1 MKPKTYP
8 CLIKAVTN
16 LSSKGKLKEAVDCL
30 ELLLLKGI
38 RVNYNI
44 IADLIQQCANTKSL
58 KQGKWVHLYLRLT
71 GFKYKPQTF
80 LSNHLINMYFKCGSD
95 KKARQVFNKM
105 SVRNLYTWNN
115 MLSGYAKQGLIIP
128 ARKLFDEMPER
139 DVVTWNTMVIMFAK
153 SGRFNEALGFFKEL
167 RKLRIGI
174 NEFSFAG
181 VLIACVKLEKFGLNL
196 TKQVHGQ
203 VLVSGFFSNMVL
215 SSSIVDAY
223 AKSDLMREAKKLFD
237 EMPVKDVL
245 AWTTL
250 VSGYAKLGDMETA
263 RRLFDDIPVPNPVS
277 WTSLISGY
285 ARAGLGTKALKLFSD
300 MMMRGIAP
308 DQFTFSSSLCACA
321 SIASLKH
328 GKQIHCRL
336 IRTVFK
342 ANAIVV
348 SSLVDMYSKC
358 GSLAVGKSV
367 FNLMGDKLDVVLWN
381 TMISALAQHGHG
393 LVEEGIQLFEFMTQE
408 HGIDADQEHYA
419 CLVDLL
425 GRAGRFEEV
434 KDLLEKMPHKP
445 DGRVWNALLGASRIH
460 GNIELGRIAAEHL
473 IDIEPQSS
481 GPYVLLSNIY
491 ALIGKWESVE
501 KVRNLMNERQVK
513 KEQAISC
520 IEVESKVHSFSVFDH
535 LHPMKD
541 ELYLVLEQLAGHM
554 DDETIIHDVIKYSDV
569 DTYVQE
575 LP

>member
-1 MKPKTYP
+1 MSM
-8 CLIKAVTN
+8 TN
-16 LSSKGKLKEAVDCL
+16 LYS
-30 ELLLLKGI
+30 
-38 RVNYNI
+38 
-44 IADLIQQCANTKSL
+44 
-58 KQGKWVHLYLRLT
+58 
-71 GFKYKPQTF
+71 
-80 LSNHLINMYFKCGSD
+80 
-95 KKARQVFNKM
+95 
-105 SVRNLYTWNN
+105 WNN
-115 MLSGYAKQGLIIP
+115 MLSGYAKQGLIKP

-139 DVVTWNTMVIMFAK
+139 DVVSWNTMVIMFAK
-153 SGRFNEALGFFKEL
+153 SGFFNEALGFFREL
-167 RKLRIGI
+167 RKLRIGL

-181 VLIACVKLEKFGLNL
+181 VLIACVKMEKFGLNL

-203 VLVSGFFSNMVL
+203 VLVSGFFSNLVL

-223 AKSDLMREAKKLFD
+223 SKSDLMSEAKKLFD
-237 EMPVKDVL
+237 EMPVKDVFT
-245 AWTTL
+245 WTTL

-263 RRLFDDIPVPNPVS
+263 HRLFDEIPVPNPVS

-285 ARAGLGTKALKLFSD
+285 ARAGLGSEALKLFSD

-308 DQFTFSSSLCACA
+308 DQFTFSCSLCACA

-328 GKQIHCRL
+328 GKQIHCHL

-348 SSLVDMYSKC
+348 SSLIDMYSKC

-381 TMISALAQHGHG
+381 TMISALAQHGLG
-393 LVEEGIQLFEFMTQE
+393 EDSIQLFQDMLRVGTKPSKITLVVILNACSHSGLVDEGLHLFEFLTQE
-408 HGIDADQEHYA
+408 HGIDADLEHYA

-473 IDIEPQSS
+473 IEIEPQSS
-481 GPYVLLSNIY
+481 GAYVLLSNIF

-501 KVRNLMNERQVK
+501 KVRNLMSERQVK
-513 KEQAISC
+513 KEQAISWL
-520 IEVESKVHSFSVFDH
+520 EVESKVHSFSVFDH

-541 ELYLVLEQLAGHM
+541 ELYLVLEQLVGHM
-554 DDETIIHDVIKYSDV
+554 DDEMILHDAMKYLDFDTI
-569 DTYVQE
+569 VQE